1 MTVKLTDLKIKNLI
15 PEDKKY
21 KVWDAVVSGMY
32 VLVRPSGSRMFVLRV
47 REFNKQKEITIGAY
61 GVWNLADARAKAL
74 EIKLAHSQ
82 GEQVSRTYAAS
93 TKAEKYKSLEDVC
106 INWLANYKLEYP
118 RKHRETE
125 NRMKKH
131 LFPFFKG
138 RTIQELK
145 RQDIKD
151 FITHMKRKGIEH
163 TAIRIKQN
171 LVHVW
176 EDARD
181 RELISENIIVG
192 IKLKKPKHQHQQ
204 AELNTEKFAQI
215 LNRIDTYKY
224 SNIHQEVGIKLM
236 AHLFARHSELTAM
249 KWSDIDFTKRKW
261 EYMQTKTHDIRL
273 VPLSKQVIAL
283 LNTLKIVGSADQSD
297 YVFPS
302 DVSKTGHISSFRNEF
317 VKIVKPEEHS
327 IHGFRAVARTFMQ
340 EDLKYSP
347 DVIEH
352 QLGHVVPDRLGAAYN
367 RTKHLEDRTKMMTDW
382 SNYLDRIK
390 RGVKEIKLVNK
401 DD

>member
-1 MTVKLTDLKIKNLI
+1 
-15 PEDKKY
+15 
-21 KVWDAVVSGMY
+21 
-32 VLVRPSGSRMFVLRV
+32 
-47 REFNKQKEITIGAY
+47 
-61 GVWNLADARAKAL
+61 
-74 EIKLAHSQ
+74 
-82 GEQVSRTYAAS
+82 
-93 TKAEKYKSLEDVC
+93 
-106 INWLANYKLEYP
+106 
-118 RKHRETE
+118 
-125 NRMKKH
+125 
-131 LFPFFKG
+131 
-138 RTIQELK
+138 
-145 RQDIKD
+145 
-151 FITHMKRKGIEH
+151 
-163 TAIRIKQN
+163 
-171 LVHVW
+171 
-176 EDARD
+176 
-181 RELISENIIVG
+181 
-192 IKLKKPKHQHQQ
+192 
-204 AELNTEKFAQI
+204 
-215 LNRIDTYKY
+215 
-224 SNIHQEVGIKLM
+224 
-236 AHLFARHSELTAM
+236 M